1 MKQPA
6 LVPTLIALTLAVG
19 SSMTLAPGCG
29 GGDTETDT
37 TGAGGG
43 TTSATSTAGSGG
55 GTTTTSM
62 PSVQCTTLCDYLESI
77 DCNVLKNCTADC
89 DNHLNAPEGCTEEAD
104 ALIACWVE
112 HLAEFECTQQQV
124 LPPAACSEQETVFN
138 TCVNGGGAPD
148 ASCICSAGV
157 GVGDM
162 TTTCSRKTT
171 CGVLEYTQVCQKLE
185 EGEPWTCSCFAN
197 GGLLGTCGEQDEFE
211 HCSNQYGCCVP
222 LFCAAGQ
229 E

>member
-1 MKQPA
+1 MAGADPEILRRTAIFRSLDETDFEA
-6 LVPTLIALTLAVG
+6 LVMCLRVREIQADEVLFREGEPGQSMMIVGEGTLVATVRR
-19 SSMTLAPGCG
+19 TDG
-29 GGDTETDT
+29 G
-37 TGAGGG
+37 
-43 TTSATSTAGSGG
+43 
-55 GTTTTSM
+55 
-62 PSVQCTTLCDYLESI
+62 
-77 DCNVLKNCTADC
+77 
-89 DNHLNAPEGCTEEAD
+89 
-104 ALIACWVE
+104 
-112 HLAEFECTQQQV
+112 
-124 LPPAACSEQETVFN
+124 EQETVFN

-171 CGVLEYTQVCQKLE
+171 CGALEYTQVCQKLE
-185 EGEPWTCSCFAN
+185 DGEPWTCSCFAN
-197 GGLLGTCGEQDEFE
+197 GGLLGTCAEQDEFE